1 MFVNII
7 IIVLQLAYETE
18 TLNKNNVKKY
28 IYQKTQKLLKTIK
41 KPKDVV
47 LTVSEK
53 HKNIGTKTHQI
64 FLVCATQPTHF
75 SRRDYSIKALKNE
88 KYI

>member
-18 TLNKNNVKKY
+18 TLNKNNVKK
-28 IYQKTQKLLKTIK
+28 IHLSKNTKTFKNNQK
-41 KPKDVV
+41 KPKDIV

-75 SRRDYSIKALKNE
+75 SRRDYSIKSFK
-88 KYI
+88 K